1 MSQTATTMM
10 VDLPTRDDAVAALVS
25 VIRPTAKLVV
35 VHSQIGAFGAMK
47 DPAETLLDALRE
59 AMPSDATLAM
69 PVFTFGFLSS
79 RRFDLKK
86 DPSETG
92 MLTETFRLRDGV
104 TRSKHPIYSY
114 AFEGPLAEKLS
125 NCTGET
131 CWGDDTIFAAMEEF
145 DADIIMLGNSWEQ
158 CTLFH
163 RIEQVASVPYRY
175 SKQFSG
181 TANYG
186 DRDEPVKTE
195 MLVRRLDLPVENN
208 FTPIIDR
215 LRESRAIR
223 SATLGRGLVNVAGAR
238 DVLKAGADLL
248 CNDPLALLADKAGYQ
263 NAAKHTRVALMSSAN
278 LDVFVS
284 HFASQ
289 ANEWIKEGART
300 YVPPF
305 DQYCQEILNPNS
317 GFYGFDPEWIFF
329 LERSEDI
336 LGRILKDP
344 LVFVSEEALR
354 SEIEARIHSYTDII
368 LQSREGTNA
377 QISVM
382 NFSEPAHSPLSMA
395 DQGELLGQA
404 SVVFMANKAL
414 TANLADAANIRI
426 VAFSTIAATFGRAG
440 VTDQKYWHL
449 GRIPFSRNFSIY
461 LAQKLVG
468 TMLAVSQ
475 RGARLIITD
484 LDNTLWKGVIG
495 EDGAENICIGSDFPG
510 NAFRDFQLALKALG
524 QRGIAL
530 AICSKNTEETAMSAF
545 SGRPEMVLKEDDF
558 VAKRINW
565 KDKARNIREIADEMA
580 LGLSSVCFIDDD
592 PHERALVRQQLPEV
606 FVPTLPEDP
615 SLRTN
620 ALLSLPCLELLQ
632 ITKEDFRRTEQYKAR
647 AAVVTAKRAAT
658 SLEDFYRDLSMT
670 LSFESMGTKNQAR
683 VLQLIAKTNQFN
695 TTSRRYTIDEL
706 RKLLDQGAH
715 VLAIGLKDRYS
726 EREII
731 GVIIVVYEADRAVI
745 DLFLLSCRV
754 LGRSVESG
762 ILGWIADKARTRGFR
777 FVDGLIIETIRNQPA
792 RPVFTENGFTETNP
806 GNFRLELSTNSLTVP
821 DWFSVEGNLT

>member
-1 MSQTATTMM
+1 MNQTATTMM
-10 VDLPTRDDAVAALVS
+10 VDVPTRDDAVVALTS
-25 VIRPTAKLVV
+25 VIRPMAKLIV
-35 VHSQIGAFGAMK
+35 VHSQIGAFGAMN
-47 DPAETLLDALRE
+47 DPAETLLEALRA
-59 AMPSDATLAM
+59 AMPSGATLAM
-69 PVFTFGFLSS
+69 PVFSFGFLSN
-79 RRFDLKK
+79 RRFDLNK

-92 MLTETFRLRDGV
+92 MLTETFRLKDGV
-104 TRSKHPIYSY
+104 TRSKHPVYSY
-114 AFEGPLAEKLS
+114 AIEGPLAEKLS
-125 NCTGET
+125 NYAGET

-145 DADIIMLGNSWEQ
+145 DADIIMLGSSWEQ

-163 RIEQVASVPYRY
+163 RIEQIASVPYRY

-181 TANYG
+181 TANFG
-186 DRDEPVKTE
+186 DRDEPVRTE

-208 FTPIIDR
+208 FTPIVEQ
-215 LRESRAIR
+215 LQANRAIR
-223 SATLGRGLVNVAGAR
+223 SATLGRGLINAASAR
-238 DVLKAGADLL
+238 DILKAGADVLS
-248 CNDPLALLADKAGYQ
+248 NDPLALLAYKAGYQ
-263 NAAKHTRVALMSSAN
+263 SAAKRTRVALMSSAN

-284 HFASQ
+284 HFTTQ
-289 ANEWIKEGART
+289 ANEWIKEGTRT

-317 GFYGFDPEWIFF
+317 DFYSFDPEWIFF

-336 LGRILKDP
+336 LGRILEDS
-344 LVFVSEEALR
+344 VAFVNEEAIK
-354 SEIEARIHSYTDII
+354 SAIEARIRSYTDII
-368 LQSREGTNA
+368 LQSQEGTNA

-382 NFSEPAHSPLSMA
+382 NFSEPANSPLSMA
-395 DQGELLGQA
+395 DKGEVLGQA
-404 SVVFMANKAL
+404 AVVLMANKAL
-414 TANLADAANIRI
+414 AANLADAANIQI
-426 VAFSTIAATFGRAG
+426 VDFATIAATFGRANI
-440 VTDQKYWHL
+440 TDQKYWHL
-449 GRIPFSRNFSIY
+449 GRIPFSRNFSLY

-468 TMLAVSQ
+468 TMLAISQ
-475 RGARLIITD
+475 RGARLIISD

-495 EDGAENICIGSDFPG
+495 EDGVESIGIGTDFPG
-510 NAFRDFQLALKALG
+510 NAFRDFQIALKALG

-530 AICSKNTEETAMSAF
+530 AICSKNTEETALSAF
-545 SGRPEMVLKEDDF
+545 SQRPEMVLKEDDF

-580 LGLSSVCFIDDD
+580 LGLGSICFIDDD

-606 FVPTLPEDP
+606 FVPSLPEDP
-615 SLRTN
+615 SLRAN

-632 ITKEDFRRTEQYKAR
+632 ITNEDFRRTEQYKAR

-683 VLQLIAKTNQFN
+683 MLQLVAKTNQFN

-706 RKLLDQGAH
+706 RKFIDQGAH
-715 VLAIGLKDRYS
+715 VLAIGLTDRYS

-731 GVIIVVYEADRAVI
+731 GVIIVLYETDRAVI

-762 ILGWIADKARTRGFR
+762 ILGWIADKARTRGVGFI
-777 FVDGLIIETIRNQPA
+777 DGLIVETKRNQPA
-792 RPVFTENGFTETNP
+792 RPVFTENGFVETNP
-806 GNFRLELSTNSLTVP
+806 GQFRLKLSSNNLTVS
-821 DWFSVEGNLT
+821 DWFVVEENLL